1 MRASLY
7 SLLADTVL
15 AVHVAIAAFVV
26 AGLMYIILGNVRKW
40 PGANAPWFRLAHAG
54 AIGIIVIETL
64 LQYACPLTVLE
75 MWLRANAHE
84 SVYSGSFIAH
94 WLQWLLYYDLPAWV
108 FALGYSLF
116 ALLVVAAWFVF
127 PPDFRRRR
135 RCEASRNGFG
145 HV

>member
-15 AVHVAIAAFVV
+15 ALHVAIAAFVV
-26 AGLMYIILGNVRKW
+26 VGLLYIILGNIFKW
-40 PGANAPWFRLAHAG
+40 PGANAPWFRLAHIG
-54 AIGIIVIETL
+54 AIGIIVIETW

-75 MWLRANAHE
+75 MWLRANAQE
-84 SVYSGSFIAH
+84 SVYSGGFIAH
-94 WLQWLLYYDLPAWV
+94 WLQWLLYYDLPAWI

-116 ALLVVAAWFVF
+116 GLVVVAAWFVF
-127 PPDFRRRR
+127 PPDFSRRRR
-135 RCEASRNGFG
+135 HETSQNGFR